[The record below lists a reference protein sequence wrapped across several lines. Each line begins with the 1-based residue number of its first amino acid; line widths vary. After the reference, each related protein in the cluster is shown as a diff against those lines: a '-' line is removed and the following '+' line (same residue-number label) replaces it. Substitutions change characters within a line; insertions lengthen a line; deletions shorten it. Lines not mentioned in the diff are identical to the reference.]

1 MKDKK
6 NLLKKIFSDIF
17 EADTFDEKI
26 IRKYFHPKYQQ
37 HVNGKILNFDQ
48 FVDHMKAIKDT
59 LGSVKIYFERLIE
72 EDDWVCSVHYA
83 EGKKK
88 DGNIVKAKVIAF
100 FKFEQDKI
108 ILCDEM
114 THLLAG
120 NTEDEDIGSR
130 Y

>member
-17 EADTFDEKI
+17 EADNFDEKVI
-26 IRKYFHPKYQQ
+26 HKYFHLEYKQ
-37 HVNGKILNFDQ
+37 HVDGKILNFDQ

-59 LGSVKIYFERLIE
+59 LDSVKIYFEHLIE
-72 EDDWVCSVHYA
+72 ENDSVCSVHYA

-100 FKFEQDKI
+100 FKFEQDKL

-114 THLLAG
+114 THLVEG
-120 NTEDEDIGSR
+120 NTEDEDMGSR
-130 Y
+130 H